1 MGNAT
6 RHFSAKDQ
14 NAYTKLKYRQIGQSS
29 KEEVAKKNLRS
40 ELEEREATQLI
51 SKKESLLM
59 IKKEEQ
65 KVDVIKLLTN
75 VPDAS
80 STSNKVYND
89 ADADAGVNLKGPV
102 SDDDL
107 DSSR

>member
-1 MGNAT
+1 
-6 RHFSAKDQ
+6 
-14 NAYTKLKYRQIGQSS
+14 
-29 KEEVAKKNLRS
+29 
-40 ELEEREATQLI
+40 
-51 SKKESLLM
+51 M

-107 DSSR
+107 DSSSDDDDEEDDEEELQRELARIKEERLAAQLLKQQQEREEQER